1 MNNIKSKLET
11 FQIDYLK
18 LQVELEEQEIKW
30 SNLIEHP
37 TIKNQYIIKS
47 DVYEFA
53 KNFSVYFRED
63 EAIIK
68 FSLPY
73 FLHGHNYC
81 STPTD
86 SFKEAGQLILDLVGI
101 NIMFAEILELEFGGF
116 EKINGVTG
124 NYFNNII
131 GINDYHLEKS
141 TPYMRMFGK
150 KKLNLHYKVYDA
162 VANAKKKK
170 TFTMGNYPNEG
181 LIKHELKFTN
191 TSPYFDS
198 IFYVDLFEPLSFHID
213 ELSEELIRHR
223 NSLKFKSSEKLSLKD
238 THIAGILYATLKEYE
253 RGNNTQTIVKTAF
266 DIIESSGLSCSQKSK
281 RRKSIQELEKSY
293 DGLIF

>member
-1 MNNIKSKLET
+1 M
-11 FQIDYLK
+11 
-18 LQVELEEQEIKW
+18 
-30 SNLIEHP
+30 
-37 TIKNQYIIKS
+37 
-47 DVYEFA
+47 
-53 KNFSVYFRED
+53 
-63 EAIIK
+63 
-68 FSLPY
+68 
-73 FLHGHNYC
+73 
-81 STPTD
+81 
-86 SFKEAGQLILDLVGI
+86 
-101 NIMFAEILELEFGGF
+101 ELEFGGF

-293 DGLIF
+293 NGLIF

>member
-1 MNNIKSKLET
+1 MNNLQNKLET
-11 FQIDYLK
+11 FQVDYLK
-18 LQVELEEQEIKW
+18 LRIDLEEENQIHW
-30 SNLIEHP
+30 NNLTEHP
-37 TIKNQYIIKS
+37 TIKNQYIIKPEI
-47 DVYEFA
+47 YQFA
-53 KNFSVYFRED
+53 KNFSIYFRED
-63 EAIIK
+63 VAILK

-116 EKINGVTG
+116 EKIKGVASH
-124 NYFNNII
+124 YLSNIV

-141 TPYMRMFGK
+141 APYMKMFGN
-150 KKLNLHYKVYDA
+150 KKLNLHYKIYDA

-170 TFTMGNYPNEG
+170 TYTMGNYPNDG

-198 IFYVDLFEPLSFHID
+198 IFYIDLFDPLSFHTD

-223 NSLKFKSSEKLSLKD
+223 NGLKFKSSEKMPLKD
-238 THIAGILYATLKEYE
+238 TCLAGILYATLKEYE

-266 DIIESSGLSCSQKSK
+266 DIIESSNLSYSQKSK
-281 RRKSIQELEKSY
+281 RRKAINLMEIQY
-293 DGLIF
+293 NQTI